1 VLLWVEDIAG
11 LRRKGERRRKEG
23 RRKREGF
30 KRAG

>member
-1 VLLWVEDIAG
+1 LLLWVEDIAG

-30 KRAG
+30 KWAG